1 MSLLLWT
8 HSTLAAKNFVCKQ
21 ENVELCCVWP
31 AGVVKMRRGQVATFM
46 LQVQSMKEVY
56 QIFHQFATTITLK
69 YALSTLFLHCEH
81 SVVMVKWWCQT
92 IARHRKMS
100 RTYNTHLA

>member
-1 MSLLLWT
+1 MLP
-8 HSTLAAKNFVCKQ
+8 
-21 ENVELCCVWP
+21 P

-69 YALSTLFLHCEH
+69 YALEAFTSCIVKSLHGNIELVI
-81 SVVMVKWWCQT
+81 SKDS
-92 IARHRKMS
+92 K
-100 RTYNTHLA
+100 